1 VGCLANMT
9 RRKCT
14 KSLRKFGFCAILAV
28 VYAVRLPMP
37 ASKNAFYRLL
47 MDISSIIGKPS
58 SQWAGCASKNI
69 GTLSVG
75 NMLRVLLHYH
85 CSVVLH
91 EFSGNSNDIPTLDT
105 WLAGI
110 SSYKRYIF
118 IVNDHAMFV
127 ETKAIPG
134 IWKLYDQH
142 GIQTNQQMHA
152 QREKNGYGICVMQCV
167 VELC

>member
-1 VGCLANMT
+1 MT

-14 KSLRKFGFCAILAV
+14 QSLRKFGFCAILAV

-47 MDISSIIGKPS
+47 LDINSIIGKPGN
-58 SQWAGCASKNI
+58 QWAGSATKHI
-69 GTLSVG
+69 GMLSVR

-85 CSVVLH
+85 CSVVVH
-91 EFSGNSNDIPTLDT
+91 EFSGSSNTIPTLDC
-105 WLAGI
+105 WLAGV
-110 SSYKRYIF
+110 SSHKNYIF
-118 IVNDHAMFV
+118 IVKDHAMFV

-134 IWKLYDQH
+134 VWKLYDQH
-142 GIQTNQQMHA
+142 GIQTNQQVRT
-152 QREKNGYGICVMQCV
+152 QREKNGYGVCEIQYV